1 MSAIPSSAE
10 TDLRRTADEFLDLVC
25 ADEDLLRAEFDAI
38 IDATWSPPPARPP
51 ASPSRADRPSRRDP
65 DQPRTRERRHIEGS
79 EVEGVPGTSSAC
91 QRSPP

>member
-10 TDLRRTADEFLDLVC
+10 NDLRRTTDEFLDLVC

-65 DQPRTRERRHIEGS
+65 DQPRTRERRDIEGS